1 MKTIA
6 RKQCEK
12 LLLQF
17 TKEIKIMTDK
27 LQFRY
32 DHYEAGET
40 IWKESFWGKRYW
52 KNSKKLAEKLAEKLK
67 HYDALINNFELF
79 VDEFHEENK
88 KRLN

>member
-12 LLLQF
+12 MKSYLEEDISKL
-17 TKEIKIMTDK
+17 TDK
-27 LQFRY
+27 LQFRHE
-32 DHYEAGET
+32 HYQSGEI

-52 KNSKKLAEKLAEKLK
+52 KNSKKLAAKLTEKLD
-67 HYDALINNFELF
+67 HYNALINNFELF
-79 VDEFHEENK
+79 VDEFHVENL